1 MLNILPLP
9 ANHLVITFMA
19 HQLPALPLVHTEQT
33 PECTNINFQYR
44 VNTALFSTAFHFFYK
59 VVLPKN
65 NVAIT
70 RLPSAE
76 YAPEQ
81 A

>member
-44 VNTALFSTAFHFFYK
+44 VNTALFSTAFHF
-59 VVLPKN
+59 LQS
-65 NVAIT
+65 
-70 RLPSAE
+70 RS
-76 YAPEQ
+76 PEK
-81 A
+81 

>member
-44 VNTALFSTAFHFFYK
+44 VNTALFPPHFTFYK